1 MSPDADDLL
10 LFARVAESGS
20 FSRAAE
26 RVQLPKST
34 VSRRIAALE
43 KRLGERLL
51 QRTTRKLVITDFGQ
65 GVLDHA
71 RALSEEVDAALAFAL
86 SRQARPSGRLRV
98 SMPGDFAST
107 ALERPLAGFIRDYPE
122 VSLEL
127 DLSPRRVDLIGENFD
142 LAIRMGALPD
152 DAQLAARR
160 LAVFTTGLY
169 AAPSLL
175 REHGEPLTPD
185 ALLTMP
191 ALMLL
196 SRSGD
201 ALAWELSVG
210 ARRRP
215 WRRPR
220 RPRRRAGRAC
230 RAAAPPTHQ
239 VVPQQHVRANSPD
252 VLIRLARSGAGVVA
266 VADFFAEPYLARG
279 ELQRILPDWCLPD
292 ADCWAVFPGRRLMPA
307 KTRAFIDM
315 LARTMSACSEA
326 VDASAAADQRRAGAI
341 PRRLSVGAKPGR
353 RAASVAHGLPVRQ
366 PRQRALQRA
375 PGRRR
380 VGTGRGRRGLD
391 RPAHGQFVQ
400 HGAGVERAD
409 RDADVGR
416 NAALRHQ
423 RLVAQRA
430 DAKEGREVADFA
442 ARRDQFVVE
451 LLDQLHDAHVV
462 ALRDLLEHLPEQVLQ
477 ADARDDAVQAHRPG
491 AAFVAR
497 RIGAD
502 EDFTHAGLL
511 GQAASRTALRKD
523 AA

>member
-1 MSPDADDLL
+1 MTPDADDLL

-51 QRTTRKLVITDFGQ
+51 QRTTRKLVITEFGQ

-86 SRQARPSGRLRV
+86 SRQVRPSGRLRV

-107 ALERPLAGFIRDYPE
+107 ALEQPLAGFIRDFPE

-152 DAQLAARR
+152 DTQLAARR

-185 ALLTMP
+185 ALRTMP

-196 SRSGD
+196 SRSGE
-201 ALAWELSVG
+201 ALAWQLS
-210 ARRRP
+210 ARIP
-215 WRRPR
+215 SSADMPATKPR
-220 RPRRRAGRAC
+220 RGADRPA
-230 RAAAPPTHQ
+230 HDI
-239 VVPQQHVRANSPD
+239 VPQQHVRANSPD

-315 LARTMSACSEA
+315 MSRTMSTCSEA
-326 VDASAAADQRRAGAI
+326 IDASAAAVNA
-341 PRRLSVGAKPGR
+341 SPGR
-353 RAASVAHGLPVRQ
+353 F
-366 PRQRALQRA
+366 
-375 PGRRR
+375 R
-380 VGTGRGRRGLD
+380 VG
-391 RPAHGQFVQ
+391 
-400 HGAGVERAD
+400 
-409 RDADVGR
+409 
-416 NAALRHQ
+416 
-423 RLVAQRA
+423 
-430 DAKEGREVADFA
+430 
-442 ARRDQFVVE
+442 
-451 LLDQLHDAHVV
+451 
-462 ALRDLLEHLPEQVLQ
+462 
-477 ADARDDAVQAHRPG
+477 
-491 AAFVAR
+491 
-497 RIGAD
+497 
-502 EDFTHAGLL
+502 
-511 GQAASRTALRKD
+511 
-523 AA
+523 

>member
-1 MSPDADDLL
+1 MTPDADDLL

-20 FSRAAE
+20 FSRAAD

-51 QRTTRKLVITDFGQ
+51 QRTTRKLVITEFGH

-71 RALSEEVDAALAFAL
+71 RAMSEEVDAALAFAL

-98 SMPGDFAST
+98 TMPGDFAST
-107 ALERPLAGFIRDYPE
+107 ALEKPLADFIRDYPE

-175 REHGEPLTPD
+175 REHGEPLAPE
-185 ALLTMP
+185 ALRTMP

-196 SRSGD
+196 SRAGD
-201 ALAWELSVG
+201 PVPWQLSL
-210 ARRRP
+210 RD
-215 WRRPR
+215 
-220 RPRRRAGRAC
+220 
-230 RAAAPPTHQ
+230 AAPPDAPRSSAAKARRAAGEVATHII
-239 VVPQQHVRANSPD
+239 VPQQHVRANSPD
-252 VLIRLARSGAGVVA
+252 VLIRLARSGAGVVT

-315 LARTMSACSEA
+315 MARTMSVCSEA
-326 VDASAAADQRRAGAI
+326 VDASAS
-341 PRRLSVGAKPGR
+341 SVNASPGR
-353 RAASVAHGLPVRQ
+353 F
-366 PRQRALQRA
+366 
-375 PGRRR
+375 R
-380 VGTGRGRRGLD
+380 VG
-391 RPAHGQFVQ
+391 
-400 HGAGVERAD
+400 
-409 RDADVGR
+409 
-416 NAALRHQ
+416 
-423 RLVAQRA
+423 
-430 DAKEGREVADFA
+430 
-442 ARRDQFVVE
+442 
-451 LLDQLHDAHVV
+451 
-462 ALRDLLEHLPEQVLQ
+462 
-477 ADARDDAVQAHRPG
+477 
-491 AAFVAR
+491 
-497 RIGAD
+497 
-502 EDFTHAGLL
+502 
-511 GQAASRTALRKD
+511 
-523 AA
+523 

>member
-107 ALERPLAGFIRDYPE
+107 ALEQPLADFIRDFPD
-122 VSLEL
+122 VALEL

-152 DAQLAARR
+152 DTQLAARR

-185 ALLTMP
+185 ALRTMP

-201 ALAWELSVG
+201 AIAWEMSGLDSARHGKSPAAAAGSGSAPETG
-210 ARRRP
+210 ATAP
-215 WRRPR
+215 ARPR
-220 RPRRRAGRAC
+220 RGATE
-230 RAAAPPTHQ
+230 PPVHTI
-239 VVPQQHVRANSPD
+239 VPHQHVRANSPD

-279 ELQRILPDWCLPD
+279 ELKRILPDWCLPD
-292 ADCWAVFPGRRLMPA
+292 AECWAVFPGRRLMPA

-315 LARTMSACSEA
+315 LSKSMSACERALDEA
-326 VDASAAADQRRAGAI
+326 APATNAS
-341 PRRLSVGAKPGR
+341 PGR
-353 RAASVAHGLPVRQ
+353 F
-366 PRQRALQRA
+366 
-375 PGRRR
+375 R
-380 VGTGRGRRGLD
+380 VD
-391 RPAHGQFVQ
+391 
-400 HGAGVERAD
+400 
-409 RDADVGR
+409 
-416 NAALRHQ
+416 
-423 RLVAQRA
+423 
-430 DAKEGREVADFA
+430 
-442 ARRDQFVVE
+442 
-451 LLDQLHDAHVV
+451 
-462 ALRDLLEHLPEQVLQ
+462 
-477 ADARDDAVQAHRPG
+477 
-491 AAFVAR
+491 
-497 RIGAD
+497 
-502 EDFTHAGLL
+502 
-511 GQAASRTALRKD
+511 
-523 AA
+523 